1 MGEWGAQNEELERG
15 TRFSACSYVWE
26 DTKGGIW
33 SILLIRRMVFL
44 GGMLLPKKEAVPRG
58 PESHF
63 SCVQECF
70 CALTD

>member
-44 GGMLLPKKEAVPRG
+44 GGMLLPKKRLFPG
-58 PESHF
+58 DQNHTSHACRSAF
-63 SCVQECF
+63 VH
-70 CALTD
+70 